1 MFTILLGIIL
11 EETVISPNWG
21 DPRIQNGR
29 VLGLFNPSQRRLS
42 GILTQ
47 G

>member
-1 MFTILLGIIL
+1 MFNIPLGIIL
-11 EETVISPNWG
+11 EETVIAPNWG

>member
-1 MFTILLGIIL
+1 MFNILLGIIL
-11 EETVISPNWG
+11 AETVVAPNWG
-21 DPRIQNGR
+21 GPGSQNGR
-29 VLGLFNPSQRRLS
+29 VLGFFNSWPRGLS